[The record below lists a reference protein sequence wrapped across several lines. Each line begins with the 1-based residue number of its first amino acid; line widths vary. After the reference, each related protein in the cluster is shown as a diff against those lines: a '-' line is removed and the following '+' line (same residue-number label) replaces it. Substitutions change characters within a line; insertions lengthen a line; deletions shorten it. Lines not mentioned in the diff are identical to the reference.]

1 MLVLNNLKHFN
12 ATYLQEVELQDKSY
26 KYHNDY
32 LPLYAWIHQ
41 GVLTRIYS
49 IVILLS
55 HNWLFIIIDYYWLL
69 LTNWLI
75 IDYYYYKAGSRER
88 NCWRRLFKWF
98 LKVWGHS
105 WQASSAWAYTNVF
118 VQTEKKNSP
127 HSQLRQLLRQAQ
139 ALSSPSSSSAQDEQ
153 ASLASQ

>member
-26 KYHNDY
+26 KYDNDY

-55 HNWLFIIIDYYWLL
+55 HN
-69 LTNWLI
+69 
-75 IDYYYYKAGSRER
+75 
-88 NCWRRLFKWF
+88 
-98 LKVWGHS
+98 
-105 WQASSAWAYTNVF
+105 
-118 VQTEKKNSP
+118 
-127 HSQLRQLLRQAQ
+127 
-139 ALSSPSSSSAQDEQ
+139 
-153 ASLASQ
+153 